1 MSDGHLDDPQ
11 PPPNSP
17 SSDRVEVAVV
27 VDDAANHAGGRDGTV
42 NQVRVELTQ
51 MSDASTSI
59 RASIDDD
66 AGIAALDR
74 EIFLH
79 ARDVEMLDEG
89 GSVSQCLLIRVELEL
104 VGGPVFARPQ
114 LRAKRVTRALRSRSA
129 LK

>member
-1 MSDGHLDDPQ
+1 M
-11 PPPNSP
+11 
-17 SSDRVEVAVV
+17 EVAVV